1 MKFSRLKKAFKTA
14 YLRRRHRIE
23 VDNDDFE
30 IGRFCV
36 IRRNESARIILGRGF
51 CTRNF
56 VTLNVRGVLD
66 VGDNVFINAYTSI
79 NVRDKVTIGSDTLIG
94 EGVRIYDHDH
104 LFRTAHTPVA
114 SSGFKLA
121 PVRIGR
127 NVWLGSNVVV
137 LRGITIGDG
146 AVVAAGAV
154 VSRDVP
160 ADHLYYSRE
169 RIEPIARSANPPAD

>member
-14 YLRRRHRIE
+14 YLRWRYRLE
-23 VDNDDFE
+23 VDGGDFE
-30 IGRFCV
+30 IGKFCV
-36 IRRNESARIILGRGF
+36 IRRNEQARIILGRGF

-56 VTLNVRGVLD
+56 VTLNVRGVLE
-66 VGDNVFINAYTSI
+66 VGDDVFINAYTSV
-79 NVRDKVTIGSDTLIG
+79 NVRDKVTIGNDTLIG

-114 SSGFKLA
+114 ASGFKLG

-127 NVWLGSNVVV
+127 NVWLGSNAVI
-137 LRGITIGDG
+137 LRGTTIGDG

-160 ADHLYYSRE
+160 ADHIYFSRD
-169 RIEPIARSANPPAD
+169 RIEPITREAIGPGG